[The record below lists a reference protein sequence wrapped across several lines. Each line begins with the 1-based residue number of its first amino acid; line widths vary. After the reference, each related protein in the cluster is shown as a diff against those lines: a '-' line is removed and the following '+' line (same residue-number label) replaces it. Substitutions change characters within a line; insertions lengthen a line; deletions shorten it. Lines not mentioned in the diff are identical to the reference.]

1 MKYFAPTLYNM
12 ATVIQ
17 SCICI
22 LSKLKLY
29 PVIIQPPKNLCY
41 VILPSETWHCEDD
54 LALLILNAF
63 SLLFSHL
70 CLLWT
75 WPAGLLSSSF
85 TPWTNSSMSDGFSLH
100 HASLRSHSFTRHLW
114 GFKDQ
119 KKKRERKTTGNVKEI
134 FQITSSPCW
143 EDSAVRSHKFVTCIQ
158 SSFCSGDHCKHLCF
172 VVFFSPCGSASPLQ
186 HRGQLPL
193 PAAATRVSTP
203 DSSLVYRVRH
213 NYRKKKSGLCAL

>member
-1 MKYFAPTLYNM
+1 MTLWGR
-12 ATVIQ
+12 A
-17 SCICI
+17 
-22 LSKLKLY
+22 LKCFL
-29 PVIIQPPKNLCY
+29 PV
-41 VILPSETWHCEDD
+41 W
-54 LALLILNAF
+54 
-63 SLLFSHL
+63 L
-70 CLLWT
+70 CL
-75 WPAGLLSSSF
+75 
-85 TPWTNSSMSDGFSLH
+85 SSMLFLSFFRTCACFGHDPLASSLPLSPPEQTAPCRMDFLYTMPH
-100 HASLRSHSFTRHLW
+100 CVLTPLLDTSGDLRT
-114 GFKDQ
+114 K

-203 DSSLVYRVRH
+203 DSSLVYQVRH